1 MWADV
6 LTKPL
11 HGQKFR
17 DMRAFL
23 QNCPR
28 DYDDDVELQTDQL
41 ARRSM
46 DQQVKTV
53 ASSRECVGEQTNP
66 RINPPRS
73 RSHSPMCVSEIQV
86 KSKKHVGHKKES
98 LHNKRRVTFKL
109 DGTHDR
115 LQDRLDRQ
123 YTSQT
128 RRNTRQTTSQT
139 R

>member
-46 DQQVKTV
+46 NQQVKTV
-53 ASSRECVGEQTNP
+53 ASSRECVGEQTNQQ
-66 RINPPRS
+66 INPPRS
-73 RSHSPMCVSEIQV
+73 KSRSPTCVSGLQV
-86 KSKKHVGHKKES
+86 NNKKHVGPKKES
-98 LHNKRRVTFKL
+98 LHNKRKVTFKQ
-109 DGTHDR
+109 DGLHILPR
-115 LQDRLDRQ
+115 
-123 YTSQT
+123 QT
-128 RRNTRQTTSQT
+128 RHYG
-139 R
+139 